1 MKTIEAEKTSA
12 ESDADYRAV
21 SGEYISPPL
30 AKKISLA
37 NPESI
42 RQEMA
47 RVYREA
53 RANKIDSADAAKLI
67 YMLSQIAKAYELG
80 VLEQRLIELEGASQ
94 LRRIR

>member
-1 MKTIEAEKTSA
+1 MTTIEADTSSA
-12 ESDADYRAV
+12 ESAANYRTI
-21 SGEYISPPL
+21 SGEYISGTP
-30 AKKISLA
+30 AKINLS

-53 RANKIDSADAAKLI
+53 RGGKIDSADAAKLI

-80 VLEQRLIELEGASQ
+80 VIEERLNALEATTQP
-94 LRRIR
+94 RRIR